1 MVGDASMNSNLY
13 VGLDASFNRNAWIG
27 QKTTMV
33 GDASMNSNLYVG
45 LDASFNRNAW
55 IGQKTTIV
63 GDVSMNS
70 NLYVGLDASFNRNVF
85 IKGISTF
92 RDDIY
97 QIDGSY
103 NINIASAVG
112 TFPNYGTTQNGN
124 RLINVGSGNFNS
136 TTTGLNDCIAIGNT
150 IITATNPTGYGYI
163 GIGKNIF
170 PALTSGFQNI
180 GIGNAIATSMTV
192 GHNNVFIG
200 NGVVSSATSTG
211 NTVAIG
217 TAAGK
222 RNTTGINNTF
232 IGAFTDTIL
241 GTYNNSTALGYGA
254 TITTSNQIKLGTST
268 ERVDISGNLNVSG
281 TITAITSLVGALTG
295 TASDL
300 AGGLGGSIPYQ
311 TAVNNTSML
320 ANGTAGQVL
329 TSAGTTLAPTW
340 STPSTV
346 ATDLT
351 GGLGGS
357 IPYQTAVNNT
367 SMLANGTAGQVL
379 TSAGTT
385 LAPTWTTPN
394 ATTATITSTN
404 TSGTYYPVFASAAGS
419 GQTLR
424 IDDSTT
430 PFSFNPN
437 TSDINFG
444 DSMRVN
450 ATGQYVALGFNAG
463 SNGGNTVAIGYSAG
477 QSGQGLNGIAIGCE
491 AGFGGQ
497 GVNAIA
503 IGHKAGRG
511 SQDTGSIIINATGD
525 LMNSLGA
532 NRFYVKPIRGTNTA
546 TPVIVYNASNGEIT
560 YNTSSIKYKKNVID
574 LQEDTSKI
582 YNIRAREYDSKID
595 DIHHIGYIAE
605 ELNEVDTNFTWKQ
618 NDLPE
623 GIEWFNMLIYT
634 IEEMKK
640 LKKRIEDLESMRI

>member
-1 MVGDASMNSNLY
+1 M
-13 VGLDASFNRNAWIG
+13 
-27 QKTTMV
+27 
-33 GDASMNSNLYVG
+33 
-45 LDASFNRNAW
+45 
-55 IGQKTTIV
+55 V

-103 NINIASAVG
+103 NINISSAVVG

-150 IITATNPTGYGYI
+150 IITATNPSGYGYI

-200 NGVVSSATSTG
+200 NGVVSLATSTG

-281 TITAITSLVGALTG
+281 TITAITSLVGTLTG
-295 TASDL
+295 TASGL

-340 STPSTV
+340 TTPSTV

-404 TSGTYYPVFASAAGS
+404 TNATYYPVFASAAGS

-424 IDDSTT
+424 IDNATT
-430 PFSFNPN
+430 PFSFNPS

-444 DSMRVN
+444 ASIIVN
-450 ATGQYVALGFNAG
+450 VTGQDVAVGYTAG
-463 SNGGNTVAIGYSAG
+463 SNGGNTVAIGHLAG
-477 QSGQGLNGIAIGCE
+477 QGTQGLNAIAIGCE
-491 AGFGGQ
+491 AGFAGQ
-497 GVNAIA
+497 GTNAIA
-503 IGHKAGRG
+503 IGHKAAGKNG
-511 SQDTGSIIINATGD
+511 NQDAGSIVINATGD
-525 LMNSLGA
+525 LLSSVAA
-532 NRFYVKPIRGTNTA
+532 NRFYVKPIRGAAAA
-546 TPVIVYNASNGEIT
+546 TPVIVYNATNGEIT

>member
-1 MVGDASMNSNLY
+1 
-13 VGLDASFNRNAWIG
+13 
-27 QKTTMV
+27 
-33 GDASMNSNLYVG
+33 
-45 LDASFNRNAW
+45 
-55 IGQKTTIV
+55 
-63 GDVSMNS
+63 
-70 NLYVGLDASFNRNVF
+70 
-85 IKGISTF
+85 
-92 RDDIY
+92 
-97 QIDGSY
+97 
-103 NINIASAVG
+103 
-112 TFPNYGTTQNGN
+112 
-124 RLINVGSGNFNS
+124 
-136 TTTGLNDCIAIGNT
+136 
-150 IITATNPTGYGYI
+150 
-163 GIGKNIF
+163 
-170 PALTSGFQNI
+170 
-180 GIGNAIATSMTV
+180 MTV

-281 TITAITSLVGALTG
+281 TITAITSLVGTLTG

-340 STPSTV
+340 TTPSTVATDLTGGLGGSIPYQTAVNNTSMLANGTAGQVLTSAGTTLAPTWTTPSTV

-404 TSGTYYPVFASAAGS
+404 TNATYYPVFVSAAGS

-424 IDDSTT
+424 IDNATT
-430 PFSFNPN
+430 PFSFNPS

-444 DSMRVN
+444 ASIIVN
-450 ATGQYVALGFNAG
+450 VTGQDVAVGYTAG
-463 SNGGNTVAIGYSAG
+463 SNGGNTVAIGHLAG
-477 QSGQGLNGIAIGCE
+477 QGTQGLNAIAIGCE
-491 AGFGGQ
+491 AGFAGQ
-497 GVNAIA
+497 GTNAIA
-503 IGHKAGRG
+503 IGHKAAGKNG
-511 SQDTGSIIINATGD
+511 NQDAGSIVINATGD
-525 LMNSLGA
+525 LLTSVAA
-532 NRFYVKPIRGTNTA
+532 NRFYVKPIRGANTA
-546 TPVIVYNASNGEIT
+546 TPVIVYNATNGEIT